1 MADKR
6 HLLRRTAAFV
16 TALVFTV
23 RIASVGV
30 VIAEEIT
37 STDAP
42 VTVTVGSETEPTG
55 TVQAETEAPVS
66 VAETSA
72 DTGIP
77 AADAETSLQQQA
89 ETNNVSEMITAGSV
103 LITSGSVSET
113 ESEAAGPANRR
124 NIKIRIKIAGSSDYR
139 PSVILEKLF
148 YQVKLLNFTTTIMSA
163 EDTAVIE
170 AEVLGEV
177 DMEDQLWEKEK
188 YKTGEQ
194 VLFDAGPLHYELEK
208 ISSRGN
214 ICDIELK
221 EYYDVSKL
229 SDEYAVITPLDSSD
243 AGKQL
248 LPYGTK
254 MKYEAANGWMLT
266 EMVPF
271 TLEGNISSVVY
282 VSGGRYFLSIKSGK
296 TENRTEVTKKTY
308 VINTTAVSGL
318 KADVN
323 GTGKDSF
330 RGYWKDGGEIAVHF
344 EAEDSYKSRIF
355 GASVTDTVTGKT
367 FPMTVTGD
375 GKDVKAKIK
384 VSDLGNEYTDGRKYS
399 VGIKVIPDTVKIN
412 TLVSDGG
419 SEKPYRVWE
428 FGTSVSD
435 DQKTMLIDPILYE
448 NGVAA
453 YIIDSYEAE
462 GKTVAVDAK
471 DIFDNNRFYEPVI
484 APYDSNGC
492 VHYKKI
498 VIDSDKNYEVTSN
511 CIRQER
517 ENVYSIKDEP
527 FKNVLTL
534 KTDDVRN
541 ISVLY
546 ENLKSKGIN
555 ERMYSSM
562 LNNSLLTMVE
572 SNEEHLNAI
581 ALNSIL
587 YYDNGEFHNMLTD
600 PIYYYV
606 DKHAPEFSM
615 ADERGKEFASELWAK
630 DEFEFT
636 VKTDDA
642 EIFAENP
649 SADEEVN
656 TIYRNISGSSSPVTQ
671 ITVGGSVLKKQDGR
685 WTETKGSE
693 DQPYSVSV
701 VQKGENEFKVTVT
714 LSSDDR
720 LTEKELPVTVIDS
733 CGNKSVQ
740 KPLKIK
746 YERISP
752 VITSMKLENA
762 VVYDHPVTG
771 KTSGVGLAARGSH
784 PDKAYLEVEVKEEG
798 SGLDVVILESK
809 TVRGDYRFYS
819 LKNIMDDPESGFTK
833 QGDVYKFRI
842 PVPADVNASTGLSLT
857 ASDMAGNSAVYVYN
871 GNDAPL
877 AEGEK
882 GAVVIFDATAPSAE
896 LSVPDAPDYTD
907 LKQRKWYRAVPDFAI
922 KSDDTAADTES
933 GLRFLDI
940 SVNGTVY
947 RTADLS
953 GKNITD
959 FRVSGEITE
968 GKTDIYLVCD
978 PSSESSEKI
987 KIASPDLT
995 ASDGELKI
1003 SVKATD
1009 GAGNESTEVSETV
1022 YIDSDKPQAD
1032 TTFYLESESDNYRS
1046 FGTFLNHSTTVTVDV
1061 KEPDGRPASG
1071 LKVAELYFDGEMYKY
1086 TFAAE
1091 KSSKAEFTIPFDGSS
1106 PNAFSGTA
1114 VVKVTDN
1121 AGNLYVSEKLLSP
1134 SGNTD
1139 IVFENIPPVFGDIT
1153 PAGQVKYTEGD
1164 VQWFDADSEFTL
1176 KIDDSADGNDFSGLK
1191 STEININGKNI
1202 INDDLR
1208 NEKKITPEKE
1218 YRFSTADIK
1227 DENCESYII
1236 AVHTEDNAGNRANL
1250 TKTVRVD
1257 RTAPVITN
1265 VEIDGAGSIPSV
1277 LSKGVLVVPFG
1288 HFFRESVKLNVYAE
1302 DKNVSSGLRSID
1314 LNFYDPDGTRIDHVT
1329 VSGPG
1334 LKYENGVYSA
1344 EFTVPEGFKG
1354 YITAGAEDNVGL
1366 LSELYRPEGFIT
1378 ENEERHSASSSLG
1391 ITLPETEHR
1400 DRNGLPLYG
1409 NDIDV
1414 KINAED
1420 SFSGIRLFEWIAS
1433 EYGENKWKSISA
1445 LKDGTITGDSLD
1457 DFNVS
1462 KQESNLVISLD
1473 GHASLTEDKN
1483 SGNFRVKMTDN
1494 TGHGSEL
1501 GKDFSID
1508 KKAPVVSVSF
1518 EKADA
1523 DADSGIY
1530 STERTAFVNVSE
1542 RNFDPERISVTAEG
1556 NESGVSFGNWTL
1568 ASGSEGT
1575 DSAVYRMPVTFSG
1588 DGSYT
1593 LKAEGTDMCDNKSE
1607 SYASENFVIDRTA
1620 PVMEV
1625 SSSGAESVNGR
1636 YYNGTR
1642 KLTVTITE
1650 HNFDTS
1656 RVKINGTKNGSAEG
1670 FPTAKFTSSGDV
1682 HTAVLEFAED
1692 GDYTVSIEGMDA
1704 AGNTFEGYSD
1714 SFTVDATA
1722 PEVRFEGAGNKSA
1735 NSGEV
1740 TLDAFILDENIA
1752 EKDITVCFSG
1762 SKRGDLSGSAGIMT
1776 SEDGGYHFAFADFP
1790 EEQSIDDIYTATVTA
1805 ADAAGN
1811 VTEETITFSVNRFG
1825 SNYYFDEASLA
1836 VAGKYVREPVD
1847 IILHEINVD
1856 PLDMDKTM
1864 VTVMRDGNP
1873 KVLEKDTDYTL
1884 DVTGGDG
1891 SWCEYCYDIKAKNF
1905 HDDAAYHVVVMTE
1918 DAAGNQ
1924 NANSIEGKK
1933 AEFKFG
1939 VDGTPPKCIPLNIE
1953 NGCSMRADRVKVD
1966 LVCEDNILLNT
1977 LDVYVNDVHAEEE
1990 YKKGSTKYSFTLLSS
2005 DEPQT
2010 VKINLTDV
2018 AGNETNMI
2026 IDNIL
2031 ISTSLLKVALRSPWV
2046 RSAGA
2051 LLACG
2056 GIGYGVVQSNKKKKR
2071 KARYGG

>member
-6 HLLRRTAAFV
+6 HILRRTAAFL

-30 VIAEEIT
+30 VIAEEVT
-37 STDAP
+37 YAEMP
-42 VTVTVGSETEPTG
+42 VTVTIAPETEPAG
-55 TVQAETEAPVS
+55 TDPAETETPVS
-66 VAETSA
+66 AAGTEILA
-72 DTGIP
+72 GIQTTES
-77 AADAETSLQQQA
+77 ETSLQQA
-89 ETNNVSEMITAGSV
+89 ETNKVSEMITAGSV

-113 ESEAAGPANRR
+113 EAEAAGPANRR
-124 NIKIRIKIAGSSDYR
+124 NINIRIKINGSSDYR
-139 PSVILEKLF
+139 PSLILEKLF
-148 YQVKLLNFTTTIMSA
+148 YQVKLLNFTTTIMSV
-163 EDTAVIE
+163 EDTAVIQ

-188 YKTGEQ
+188 YKSGEQ
-194 VLFDAGPLHYELEK
+194 VLFDAGTLHYELEK

-221 EYYDVSKL
+221 EYYDVSKFP
-229 SDEYAVITPLDSSD
+229 DDYAVITPLDSAD

-248 LPYGTK
+248 LPHGTK
-254 MKYEAANGWMLT
+254 MKYEAVNGWKLT
-266 EMVPF
+266 EMIPF
-271 TLEGNISSVVY
+271 TLEGKTATAIY
-282 VSGGRYFLSIKSGK
+282 VSGGRYYLSIKSGE
-296 TENRTEVTKKTY
+296 TENRTEVTKTSY
-308 VINTTAVSGL
+308 VVNATTVSGL

-330 RGYWKDGGEIAVHF
+330 TGYWKDGGEITAHF
-344 EAEDSYKSRIF
+344 EADGTYNSRIF
-355 GASVTDTVTGKT
+355 GVTVTDAATGMT
-367 FPMTVTGD
+367 FPMAVTGD
-375 GKDVKAKIK
+375 GKDVTAKIK
-384 VSDLGNEYTDGRKYS
+384 VSDLGDDFTDGRKYNIG
-399 VGIKVIPDTVKIN
+399 VKVIPDTVKIN
-412 TLVSDGG
+412 ALVSDGG
-419 SEKPYRVWE
+419 SEKPYRVCE
-428 FGTSVSD
+428 FDTSVSD

-462 GKTVAVDAK
+462 GKTETVDAK

-484 APYDSNGC
+484 APYDPSGC

-498 VIDSDKNYEVTSN
+498 VIDSDKNYEVTSS
-511 CIRQER
+511 CIRQGKD
-517 ENVYSIKDEP
+517 NIYSIKNAPIIDLLKITVESEN
-527 FKNVLTL
+527 KCTL
-534 KTDDVRN
+534 LYNSITESKTA
-541 ISVLY
+541 
-546 ENLKSKGIN
+546 
-555 ERMYSSM
+555 
-562 LNNSLLTMVE
+562 SLLYYTLTDSGLFTLINNKVE
-572 SNEEHLNAI
+572 SDAYNI
-581 ALNSIL
+581 TSIL

-606 DKHAPEFSM
+606 DKHAPEL
-615 ADERGKEFASELWAK
+615 ALGDEKGDALASELWAK

-636 VKTDDA
+636 VKTDDT
-642 EIFAENP
+642 ETFAENP

-656 TIYRNISGSSSPVTQ
+656 TVYRNISGSSSPITQ
-671 ITVGGSVLKKQDGR
+671 ISVGGSVLKKQDGK
-685 WTETKGSE
+685 WTETKGAE

-714 LSSDDR
+714 LSSDDK
-720 LTEKELPVTVIDS
+720 LTEKELPVTVTDS
-733 CGNKSVQ
+733 CGNKSVEKQ
-740 KPLKIK
+740 LKIK

-771 KTSGVGLAARGSH
+771 KTAGVGLAARGSH
-784 PDKAYLEVEVKEEG
+784 PETAYLEVEVKEEG

-907 LKQRKWYRAVPDFAI
+907 LKQRKWYRAVPEFVI
-922 KSDDTAADTES
+922 KADDSKADTES

-940 SVNGTVY
+940 TVNGTVY

-978 PSSESSEKI
+978 PSSENSEKI

-995 ASDGELKI
+995 ATDGELKI

-1032 TTFYLESESDNYRS
+1032 TTFYLENENDNYRS
-1046 FGTFLNHSTTVTVDV
+1046 FGTFLNHTGTVTVDV

-1071 LKVAELYFDGEMYKY
+1071 LRTAELYFGGQLYKY
-1086 TFAAE
+1086 VFAAE
-1091 KSSKAEFTIPFDGSS
+1091 KSGTAEFTIPFDENSTD
-1106 PNAFSGTA
+1106 AFSGTA

-1121 AGNLYVSEKLLSP
+1121 TGNIYVSEKLLSP
-1134 SGNTD
+1134 SGNEN
-1139 IVFENIPPVFGDIT
+1139 IVFESIPPAFREIT
-1153 PAGQVKYTEGD
+1153 PAGQVKYTEGN
-1164 VQWFDADSEFTL
+1164 VEWFDADSEFTVT
-1176 KIDDSADGNDFSGLK
+1176 IDDTVSGTDFSGLK
-1191 STEININGKNI
+1191 KTEININGKNV

-1236 AVHTEDNAGNRANL
+1236 AVHTEDNAGNRSDY

-1257 RTAPVITN
+1257 RTAPVVTS
-1265 VEIDGAGSIPSV
+1265 VEIDGAGSVPSV

-1391 ITLPETEHR
+1391 ISLPETEHR

-1473 GHASLTEDKN
+1473 GHAALSEDKN

-1530 STERTAFVNVSE
+1530 STERTAFVSVSE

-1568 ASGSEGT
+1568 ASGAEGT

-1656 RVKINGTKNGSAEG
+1656 RIKINGTKNGSAEG
-1670 FPTAKFTSSGDV
+1670 FPTAKFASSGDV
-1682 HTAVLEFAED
+1682 HTAVLEFTED

-1714 SFTVDATA
+1714 GFTVDATA

-1740 TLDAFILDENIA
+1740 SLDAFILDENIA
-1752 EKDITVCFSG
+1752 EKDITVSFSG

-1805 ADAAGN
+1805 TDAAGN

-1825 SNYYFDEASLA
+1825 SNYYFDEASLS

-1873 KVLEKDTDYTL
+1873 KVLEKDSDYTV

-1891 SWCEYCYDIKAKNF
+1891 SWCEYCYDIKAANF

-1977 LDVYVNDVHAEEE
+1977 LDVFVNDIHAEEA
-1990 YKKGSTKYSFTLLSS
+1990 YTKGSTKYSFTMLSS

-2018 AGNETNMI
+2018 AGNETNMT

-2046 RSAGA
+2046 RTAGA
-2051 LLACG
+2051 LLVCG
-2056 GIGYGVVQSNKKKKR
+2056 GAGYGVVQSNKKRKR